1 MEAALCGKISPFLFC
16 TAKLAAKV
24 LSIKGTGRFK
34 KMKTNAAVVDEK
46 GAQFKIVPVE
56 LGEPKMGE
64 VLVEVKACGI
74 CHTDEV
80 ARQGIFPF
88 DMPAV
93 LGHEGAGVILKTGP
107 GVTGFKE
114 GDRVSFS
121 YGYCGQCEA
130 CKTGKPYG
138 CSSNRRLNFSG
149 FQYDGTK
156 RISYFQKDKQVEVSS
171 FFGQSAFANHA
182 VVHVNNLIK
191 IDDDIPLKMAAPMG
205 CGIQTGA
212 GTVLNCLKP
221 AADTSIV
228 IAGCGAVGISA
239 IMAAAFSPC
248 SKIIAVDISNEKLEL
263 AKQFGATHTIN
274 AAEVESVPE
283 AVRALTNGLGAD
295 YAADCTGS
303 ADSLRTSLN
312 SVKSLGICAAVGAAL
327 DITFQVE
334 GELMGVAKTLVG
346 VVEGYSIPQLFIP
359 KLIEYYRAGKFP
371 FDKLITYYKFE
382 EINKAFE
389 DIHAGKVA
397 KAVLVME

>member
-1 MEAALCGKISPFLFC
+1 MI
-16 TAKLAAKV
+16 
-24 LSIKGTGRFK
+24 
-34 KMKTNAAVVDEK
+34 TNAAVVEEK
-46 GAQFKIVPVE
+46 GAEFKIVPIE
-56 LGEPKMGE
+56 LGEPKEKE

-88 DMPAV
+88 AMPAV
-93 LGHEGAGVILKTGP
+93 LGHEGAGVVVKTGSA
-107 GVTGFKE
+107 VTEFKE

-121 YGYCGQCEA
+121 YGYCGECEA
-130 CKTGKPYG
+130 CKMGKPYG

-156 RISYFQKDKQVEVSS
+156 RISYNTKDVSS

-221 AADTSIV
+221 GAGTSIV
-228 IAGCGAVGISA
+228 IAGCGAVGLSA

-248 SKIIAVDISNEKLEL
+248 SKIIAVDISAEKLEL
-263 AKQFGATHTIN
+263 AKKYGATHTVN
-274 AAEVESVPE
+274 AAQVESVPE
-283 AVRALTNGLGAD
+283 AVRAITDGLGAD

-303 ADSLRTSLN
+303 AESLRTSLN

-346 VVEGYSIPQLFIP
+346 VVEGYSLPQLFIP
-359 KLIEYYRAGKFP
+359 KLLDYYRAGKFP
-371 FDKLITYYKFE
+371 FDEMITYYRFE
-382 EINKAFE
+382 DINKAFE
-389 DIHAGKVA
+389 DIHKGKVI
-397 KAVLVME
+397 KAVLVMDE